1 MRVNSFI
8 RTLNGLL
15 FVVAVSPLASPAVAD
30 EYHAQPGDL
39 LEVSVWK
46 EEDLQREVLV
56 RPDGRFSFPLAGEIE
71 TAGKTIQALQQE
83 LVERLSRFIP
93 EPVVTVTV
101 NQILG
106 NKIYVIGK
114 VNKPGEFVM
123 TRQIDVV
130 QALSMAGGMSTFA
143 QANEV
148 KVLRRVGGEQVVLP
162 FRYGDVEDGKG
173 LEQNIIL
180 QSGDVLIVP

>member
-1 MRVNSFI
+1 
-8 RTLNGLL
+8 
-15 FVVAVSPLASPAVAD
+15 
-30 EYHAQPGDL
+30 
-39 LEVSVWK
+39 
-46 EEDLQREVLV
+46 
-56 RPDGRFSFPLAGEIE
+56 
-71 TAGKTIQALQQE
+71 
-83 LVERLSRFIP
+83 
-93 EPVVTVTV
+93 V

-114 VNKPGEFVM
+114 VNKPGEFVI
-123 TRQIDVV
+123 TRQTDVV

-143 QANEV
+143 EANEV
-148 KVLRRVGGEQVVLP
+148 KVLRRVDGKQVIFP